1 MPSSD
6 MLTLHPD
13 GLYCPAGDFY
23 IDPWGAVDRAVITHA
38 HPDRAAPGSRAYLTS
53 AAGQALLRDR
63 AGADATV
70 QAVEYGER
78 LPMGEVTI
86 SLHAAGHILGSAQ
99 VRIER
104 AGEVWVVAGDYSL
117 AADPT
122 CAPFELLRC
131 HTFVSGA
138 AFGLPVF
145 RWPAPEAVMAD
156 IANWWRANQ
165 DSGRLSVLYAHP
177 LGMAQRLLAGLNPA
191 IGPIGL
197 HEAVGRY
204 CALYRAAG
212 VELPA
217 RAAASATLI
226 LAPPGWKPPSV
237 RASTAMA
244 SGWMRIR
251 GPRRRRS
258 LDRGFVLSNHADWSG
273 LLRVIEETGAES
285 VWITHGFREPV
296 ARWLEEHG
304 RAARA
309 IEARYEAEES

>member
-6 MLTLHPD
+6 MLALHPD

-23 IDPWGAVDRAVITHA
+23 VDPWGGVDRAVITHA
-38 HPDRAAPGSRAYLTS
+38 HADRAVPGSRAYLTA
-53 AAGQALLRDR
+53 AAGEALLRER
-63 AGADATV
+63 AGAEATV
-70 QAVEYGER
+70 QGVPYGEP
-78 LPMGEVTI
+78 LTIGGVTV
-86 SLHAAGHILGSAQ
+86 SLHPAGHILGSAQ

-104 AGEVWVVAGDYSL
+104 AGEVWVISGDYKL

-131 HTFVSGA
+131 DTFVTGA
-138 AFGLPVF
+138 AFGLPIF
-145 RWPAPEAVMAD
+145 RWPRAEDAMAD

-165 DSGRLSVLYAHP
+165 DSGKLSVLYVHP
-177 LGMAQRLLAGLNPA
+177 VGMAQRVLASLDRA

-197 HEAVGRY
+197 HDDVERY

-212 VELPA
+212 VDLPQ
-217 RAAASATLI
+217 RAAAGSTLI
-226 LAPPGWKPPSV
+226 LAPPGWKPASG
-237 RASTAMA
+237 RLSTAMA
-244 SGWMRIR
+244 AGWMRIR
-251 GPRRRRS
+251 GPRRRLS
-258 LDRGFVLSNHADWSG
+258 LDRGFVLSNHADWPD

-285 VWITHGFREPV
+285 VWITHGYRGPMV
-296 ARWLEEHG
+296 RWLSEHG